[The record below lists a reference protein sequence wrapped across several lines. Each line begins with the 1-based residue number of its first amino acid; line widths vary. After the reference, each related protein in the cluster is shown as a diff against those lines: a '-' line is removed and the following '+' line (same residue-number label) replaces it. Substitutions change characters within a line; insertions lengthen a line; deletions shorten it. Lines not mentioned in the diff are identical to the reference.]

1 MNTLINLVLSI
12 VLNLL
17 SLGSNLPEANYV
29 SNSENIQVCQEQ
41 SFKLK
46 DLNSHYLITNE
57 EVTQSKM
64 RVKVE
69 TISTN

>member
-17 SLGSNLPEANYV
+17 SIGNNQPEANYV
-29 SNSENIQVCQEQ
+29 STSENIQVCQEH